1 MGIISLIYM
10 VAFFILTL
18 VLLVSISVL
27 KNEKIIGKILE
38 QNPLKIKKN
47 GKNK

>member
-18 VLLVSISVL
+18 VLLVSIAVL
-27 KNEKIIGKILE
+27 KNEKVLNKVVE
-38 QNPLKIKKN
+38 QMPIKFKKN
-47 GKNK
+47 DKQK

>member
-27 KNEKIIGKILE
+27 KNERTIDKILE

-47 GKNK
+47 DKSK

>member
-18 VLLVSISVL
+18 VLLVSVAVL
-27 KNEKIIGKILE
+27 KNEKVLNKVVE
-38 QNPLKIKKN
+38 QMPIKFKKN
-47 GKNK
+47 DKQK

>member
-27 KNEKIIGKILE
+27 KNERTIDKILE
-38 QNPLKIKKN
+38 QNSLKIKKN
-47 GKNK
+47 DKSK

>member
-27 KNEKIIGKILE
+27 KNEKTIDKILE
-38 QNPLKIKKN
+38 QNPLKVKKN
-47 GKNK
+47 GKTK

>member
-18 VLLVSISVL
+18 VLLVSISVF
-27 KNEKIIGKILE
+27 KNEKILNKVVE
-38 QNPLKIKKN
+38 QTPIKIKKN
-47 GKNK
+47 EKQK

>member
-18 VLLVSISVL
+18 VLLVSVAVL
-27 KNEKIIGKILE
+27 KNEKVLNKVVE
-38 QNPLKIKKN
+38 QMPIKFKKN
-47 GKNK
+47 DKQE